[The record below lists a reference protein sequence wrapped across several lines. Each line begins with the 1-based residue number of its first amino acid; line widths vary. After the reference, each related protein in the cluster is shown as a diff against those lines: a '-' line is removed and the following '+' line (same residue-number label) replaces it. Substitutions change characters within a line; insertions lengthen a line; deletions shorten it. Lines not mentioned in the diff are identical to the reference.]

1 MRKGE
6 SEGLVN
12 RFGGGDSRGRDEGD
26 GDSGSDVVR
35 HVVVEGV
42 ERERRDEVVTS
53 VK

>member
-1 MRKGE
+1 MVDG
-6 SEGLVN
+6 
-12 RFGGGDSRGRDEGD
+12 FGRGDSRGRDEGD
-26 GDSGSDVVR
+26 RNGGSDVVR